1 MYGYTPSSESL
12 EENSSKRQGGG
23 REREEDA
30 AVGDILKIEIT
41 LDLNL
46 FSFSIDDWTEL
57 LFDGA
62 LRLPET

>member
-46 FSFSIDDWTEL
+46 FSFSIDD
-57 LFDGA
+57 
-62 LRLPET
+62 